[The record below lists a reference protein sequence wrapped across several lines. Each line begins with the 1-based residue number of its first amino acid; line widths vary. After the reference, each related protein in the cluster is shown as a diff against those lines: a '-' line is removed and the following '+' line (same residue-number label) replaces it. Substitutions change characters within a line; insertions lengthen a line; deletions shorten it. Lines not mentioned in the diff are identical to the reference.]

1 MSVYEYERIKHFRV
15 VYIFPF
21 VISTFD
27 DKQAAFGA
35 AFSHQMIRNLMLL
48 NDVSIRGPEDTPRI
62 ESDRIDGI
70 LGRANLQFVTG
81 DVSRQGSLWNL
92 NYSVYKNGQRAAEGN
107 VTEKDFLKFV
117 RACTEKLAKAIGS
130 NGVPTKSDAW
140 DKGQSPSVQAMLK
153 YGSLLRNRE
162 SLNKRQKS
170 AKAIELLKSEPE
182 FSLPAWQMDND
193 FPECRPWYFEVLKR
207 DPYDVQTCFEAF
219 CSVSAGGKSEPH
231 AVQFC
236 RRAIELSPGHGKA
249 HMCAPHSAHPDVNML
264 RHSHLGYVLLQ
275 ANTFAVTNYVHYLR
289 KYGAS
294 ADSLIGLANEG
305 IANDPYDPAPYQHMI
320 DLFISLQEW
329 RAALAVAVEL
339 QKLFEPEIHPRA
351 LYCLRQSPNVKK
363 QLEDGQYD
371 PAAHNRRLIDYIRSK
386 AESIS

>member
-1 MSVYEYERIKHFRV
+1 MSVDEYERIKRFRV

-21 VISTFD
+21 VTSTSD

-48 NDVSIRGPEDTPRI
+48 NDVSIRGPEDTPRL
-62 ESDRIDGI
+62 ESDRIEGI
-70 LGRANLQFVTG
+70 LDRANLRFVTG
-81 DVSRQGSLWNL
+81 VASRRGSLWSL
-92 NYSVYKNGQRAAEGN
+92 NYSVYQNGEKAAEGN
-107 VTEKDFLKFV
+107 VTEKDFPQFV
-117 RACTEKLAKAIGS
+117 RACTETLAKAIDS
-130 NGVPTKSDAW
+130 DGVPTRSDAW
-140 DKGQSPSVQAMLK
+140 DKGQPPSSGALLK
-153 YGSLLRNRE
+153 YGSLLLNRE
-162 SLNKRQKS
+162 SLDKRQKS
-170 AKAIELLKSEPE
+170 AKAIELLKSEPA

-193 FPECRPWYFEVLKR
+193 FPECRPWYFEALKR
-207 DPYDVQTCFEAF
+207 DPYDAQTCFEAF

-275 ANTFAVTNYVHYLR
+275 ANTFAVSNYVQNLR

-294 ADSLIGLANEG
+294 AESLIGLANEG
-305 IANDPYDPAPYQHMI
+305 IANDPHSPFTYQQMI

-329 RAALAVAVEL
+329 HTALTVAVEL

-363 QLEDGQYD
+363 QLDDGQYD
-371 PAAHNRRLIDYIRSK
+371 PAAHNRRLIDYLRSK
-386 AESIS
+386 ALGNS